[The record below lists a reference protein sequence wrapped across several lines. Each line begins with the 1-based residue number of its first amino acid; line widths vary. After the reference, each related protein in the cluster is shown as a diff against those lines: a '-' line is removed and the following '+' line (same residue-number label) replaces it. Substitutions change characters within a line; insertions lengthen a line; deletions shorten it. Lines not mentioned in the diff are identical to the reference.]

1 MDAGTRQKRVEALEL
16 IKNKAMD
23 MASQGADSDQVREFI
38 TEAKTDLAYELP
50 DEDAFRKAAR
60 ATLAYKKKKG

>member
-1 MDAGTRQKRVEALEL
+1 
-16 IKNKAMD
+16 MD